1 MFLLFDFVHILK
13 SIRNNWLNLKDF
25 NKTFQYPQ
33 FDDFTT
39 TNIAS
44 FEDVRLLYR
53 SDQHSVLKLAPR
65 LTAKSCWPSN
75 LERQNVSLALRV
87 FDDSTAAALAIQ
99 DSSRQTFNYQTSDF
113 IKIITRVWKIF
124 NVNTPVKGIHLKD
137 EYSMPLRY
145 NDARFSFLSHL
156 ISWLDNWLNMPDS
169 GKLSKQTFT
178 SFKHSTKS
186 LMKIVNHL
194 TENCGFDYVLTSF
207 LQNDPLEHHFGLYR
221 MMAGAHYHITY
232 CQILETE
239 RRLKLSSILKLFV
252 NTPSGEKTSLNDFL
266 KFFATSIEEQTI
278 SNSNLYLT
286 DYSDEFKDFSNIH
299 LDVRTLQSLAFVA
312 GYAVHSYFK
321 KSKCDSCLQVLSEPK
336 LLEIDGPK
344 ESKYVLISLLD
355 RGSLKWPSDC
365 VLEAII
371 SLWKIFVKIEQ
382 NDHLMQ
388 TLIAGPSRKIIIQL
402 AIDLIEENQSESW
415 REVYR
420 M

>member
-1 MFLLFDFVHILK
+1 MILWDLNEPTRTILALMVSSLYKRWSTIIRLIPCSTTSAEILFPTIRKAICDIELCGLKVQVLCTDNYPLNVSIFKLFSPDKTLNPSVPHLCDLNRTLFLLFDFVHILK

-33 FDDFTT
+33 FDYFTT

-44 FEDVRLLYR
+44 FQDVRLLYR

-87 FDDSTAAALAIQ
+87 FDYSTAAALAIQ

-113 IKIITRVWKIF
+113 IKKITRVWKIF

-137 EYSMPLRY
+137 EYYMPLRY

-186 LMKIVNHL
+186 LTKIVNHL

-221 MMAGAHYHITY
+221 MMAGTHYHITY

-239 RRLKLSSILKLFV
+239 RRLKLSS
-252 NTPSGEKTSLNDFL
+252 S
-266 KFFATSIEEQTI
+266 
-278 SNSNLYLT
+278 YL
-286 DYSDEFKDFSNIH
+286 
-299 LDVRTLQSLAFVA
+299 
-312 GYAVHSYFK
+312 
-321 KSKCDSCLQVLSEPK
+321 
-336 LLEIDGPK
+336 
-344 ESKYVLISLLD
+344 
-355 RGSLKWPSDC
+355 
-365 VLEAII
+365 
-371 SLWKIFVKIEQ
+371 
-382 NDHLMQ
+382 
-388 TLIAGPSRKIIIQL
+388 
-402 AIDLIEENQSESW
+402 
-415 REVYR
+415 
-420 M
+420 